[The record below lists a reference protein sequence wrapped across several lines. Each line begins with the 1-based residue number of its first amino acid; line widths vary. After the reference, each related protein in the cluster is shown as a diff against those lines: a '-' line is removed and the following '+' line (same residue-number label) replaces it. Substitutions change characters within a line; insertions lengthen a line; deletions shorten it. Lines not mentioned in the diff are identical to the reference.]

1 VTAVLRLVRGVA
13 TPEELAAVVVLLTAR
28 VAPPAPA
35 PEPAAQLWSR
45 PVLRGAL
52 HPGPGAWSASGL
64 PR

>member
-28 VAPPAPA
+28 TAASPRV
-35 PEPAAQLWSR
+35 PELAAQLWSR

-52 HPGPGAWSASGL
+52 HPGPGAWTASGL